1 MPNVFSIPGCRQ
13 RLLRLLAKC
22 LQTSYV
28 ASAIQACLLK
38 RLSILSLCVSGNIT
52 LSIVMLIIATL
63 KRHTNLR
70 WLLKNQ
76 GQEEPA
82 DVSAFHASPL
92 SLSNCLQLWEGTSV
106 PSITLIELTGLR
118 NHYHPL
124 IRKLIRLLE
133 SGSAFTAV
141 HSYSKADGDFDAVVG
156 LDERTFIEQ
165 ELAKGIS
172 SSEIS
177 LYNAENLVPNIKQ
190 HIIEGMDA
198 LTSYPGFPL
207 VEAAVRQDWG
217 NDLSGVMISLAEQ
230 RGSGVMMHSILQK
243 AKTDVDFVVN
253 DILSDCWIWNSQPF
267 PTHIVPQ
274 AKEES
279 EH

>member
-1 MPNVFSIPGCRQ
+1 MR
-13 RLLRLLAKC
+13 
-22 LQTSYV
+22 Y
-28 ASAIQACLLK
+28 
-38 RLSILSLCVSGNIT
+38 
-52 LSIVMLIIATL
+52 
-63 KRHTNLR
+63 
-70 WLLKNQ
+70 
-76 GQEEPA
+76 
-82 DVSAFHASPL
+82 
-92 SLSNCLQLWEGTSV
+92 
-106 PSITLIELTGLR
+106 
-118 NHYHPL
+118 
-124 IRKLIRLLE
+124 
-133 SGSAFTAV
+133 
-141 HSYSKADGDFDAVVG
+141 
-156 LDERTFIEQ
+156 
-165 ELAKGIS
+165 
-172 SSEIS
+172 